1 MDKIANVDKLA
12 KLSQSKE
19 NVVKKD
25 DIVTCEK
32 NNKKSYKNNKKLKM
46 IEDSVIRKFCMY
58 IYKKFDLKD
67 VQESTLYRHIHDT
80 FIFLVSFIAL
90 FSMNLTH
97 MTVLFIIVSFDA
109 LAIVVR
115 HGCPLTALERK
126 YIKRSSCDDRDELLG
141 ALGISYNCNHEYE
154 KQVELLINVWL
165 LVAAK
170 CMCIIV
176 MRMFN
181 IKLFNY
187 NNIYSND

>member
-1 MDKIANVDKLA
+1 MTHTLTPTLEK
-12 KLSQSKE
+12 
-19 NVVKKD
+19 
-25 DIVTCEK
+25 CEK
-32 NNKKSYKNNKKLKM
+32 EKEKEKDKDSKKCYKKSKKLKM
-46 IEDSVIRKFCMY
+46 IEDSIIRKCCIY
-58 IYKKFDLKD
+58 LYKKFNLKEL
-67 VQESTLYRHIHDT
+67 QESTFYRHVHDT

-97 MTVLFIIVSFDA
+97 LAVLFIIVTCDA
-109 LAIVVR
+109 FAIVVM

-154 KQVELLINVWL
+154 KQVELLVNVWL

-170 CMCIIV
+170 CMCVII
-176 MRMFN
+176 MKMFN

>member
-1 MDKIANVDKLA
+1 MSCTLE
-12 KLSQSKE
+12 KE
-19 NVVKKD
+19 GVKE
-25 DIVTCEK
+25 T
-32 NNKKSYKNNKKLKM
+32 KKSSSENRKKLKM
-46 IEDSVIRKFCMY
+46 IEDSAIRKFCMY
-58 IYKKFDLKD
+58 IYKKFNLKD

-109 LAIVVR
+109 FAIVVR

-126 YIKRSSCDDRDELLG
+126 YIKRSSCDDRDEILG

-154 KQVELLINVWL
+154 KQVELLINVWM

-176 MRMFN
+176 MKMFN

>member
-1 MDKIANVDKLA
+1 MSCTLT
-12 KLSQSKE
+12 LEKE
-19 NVVKKD
+19 DVK
-25 DIVTCEK
+25 EP
-32 NNKKSYKNNKKLKM
+32 KKSSSKNRKKLKM
-46 IEDSVIRKFCMY
+46 IEDSAIRKFCMY
-58 IYKKFDLKD
+58 LYKKFNLKA
-67 VQESTLYRHIHDT
+67 VQESTFYRHVHDT

-109 LAIVVR
+109 FAIVVR

-154 KQVELLINVWL
+154 KQVELLINVWM

-176 MRMFN
+176 MKMFN

>member
-1 MDKIANVDKLA
+1 MTQALTPTLEK
-12 KLSQSKE
+12 
-19 NVVKKD
+19 
-25 DIVTCEK
+25 CEK
-32 NNKKSYKNNKKLKM
+32 EKEKEKDNNSKKSYNKSKKLKM
-46 IEDSVIRKFCMY
+46 IEDSVIRKFCIY
-58 IYKKFDLKD
+58 LYKKFNLKEL
-67 VQESTLYRHIHDT
+67 QESTFYRHVHDT

-90 FSMNLTH
+90 FSMKLSH
-97 MTVLFIIVSFDA
+97 LAVLFIIVTCDA
-109 LAIVVR
+109 FAIVVM

-154 KQVELLINVWL
+154 KQVELLVNVWL

-170 CMCIIV
+170 CMCVII
-176 MRMFN
+176 MKMFN

>member
-1 MDKIANVDKLA
+1 MSCTLT
-12 KLSQSKE
+12 LEKE
-19 NVVKKD
+19 GVK
-25 DIVTCEK
+25 EP
-32 NNKKSYKNNKKLKM
+32 KKSSSKNRKKLKM
-46 IEDSVIRKFCMY
+46 IEDSAIRKFCMY
-58 IYKKFDLKD
+58 IYKKFNLKD
-67 VQESTLYRHIHDT
+67 VQESTFYRHVHDT

-109 LAIVVR
+109 FAIVVR

-126 YIKRSSCDDRDELLG
+126 YIKRSSCDDRDEILG

-154 KQVELLINVWL
+154 KQVELLINVWM

-176 MRMFN
+176 MKMFN